1 MSNQKEEPKKEIPE
15 VIYDSTT
22 GRKYQRGKFLGK
34 VSWDLESLRLPKRRA
49 PSASFFTHFLHQRWF
64 FYPDQLCSLCFESN
78 IIVLSLFFFF
88 PWR

>member
-34 VSWDLESLRLPKRRA
+34 VSWIGVTLLPKA
-49 PSASFFTHFLHQRWF
+49 P
-64 FYPDQLCSLCFESN
+64 CSKWVIFVQFHKEAVFSH
-78 IIVLSLFFFF
+78 VQVEY
-88 PWR
+88 